1 MAGAHEDFSRTQ
13 PVKGSSNRAFGAVFT
28 AVFLIVA
35 LWPLASGHT
44 PRGWALAISGLLL
57 LITVA
62 TPSWLTVPNR
72 LWMKFGLLLH
82 RVISPVVLAFL
93 FYIVVTPTG
102 LIMRAFGMDT
112 LRLRRDDL
120 AQSYWLKR
128 EPPGP
133 EPDGMSNQF

>member
-1 MAGAHEDFSRTQ
+1 LAGAHEDFSRTQ

-35 LWPLASGHT
+35 LWPLASGHS
-44 PRGWALAISGLLL
+44 PRGWALAVSGLLL

-82 RVISPVVLAFL
+82 RVISPVVLAIL
-93 FYIVVTPTG
+93 FYVVVTPMG
-102 LIMRAFGMDT
+102 LIMRAFGKDP
-112 LRLRRDDL
+112 LRLKREGSDP
-120 AQSYWLKR
+120 SYWIKR

-133 EPDGMSNQF
+133 QPDSMSDQF